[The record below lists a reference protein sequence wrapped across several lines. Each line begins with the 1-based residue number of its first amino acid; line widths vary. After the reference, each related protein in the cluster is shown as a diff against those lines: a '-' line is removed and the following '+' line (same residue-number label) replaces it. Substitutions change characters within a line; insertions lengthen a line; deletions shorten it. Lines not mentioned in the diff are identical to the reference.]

1 MAQFLFPRC
10 LLFIFIIMN
19 DELVTILTKVKSLYS
34 KYGIKSV
41 TMDDVSRELGISK
54 KTLYQYVKDKTE
66 LVEKIVELEIEK
78 YGCFFEELLSKKLNA
93 IEELFEVQRMVA
105 RMLREHNPSQD
116 YDLRKYYPELYAKV
130 LKIRRERMYNNILC
144 NLKKGKADG
153 LYRSELNEEIIAKI
167 QLLRVETTFDTEI
180 FTIEEIISTK
190 VFFEIFIYHIRGIAN
205 EKGIEV
211 LEQKLKELENNNN

>member
-1 MAQFLFPRC
+1 
-10 LLFIFIIMN
+10 
-19 DELVTILTKVKSLYS
+19 
-34 KYGIKSV
+34 
-41 TMDDVSRELGISK
+41 MDDVSRELGISK